1 MKRTLAVCV
10 GLHAAGAVLVVTL
23 LSFLLLAKGHP
34 LDVLSLVALLV
45 LGVGLAIGAAFKT
58 QRWLYRYLTEPNRTR
73 G

>member
-23 LSFLLLAKGHP
+23 LSFVLLAGGHP
-34 LDVLSLVALLV
+34 LDVLLLMVFLV
-45 LGVGLAIGAAFKT
+45 LGIVLATGAAFKT